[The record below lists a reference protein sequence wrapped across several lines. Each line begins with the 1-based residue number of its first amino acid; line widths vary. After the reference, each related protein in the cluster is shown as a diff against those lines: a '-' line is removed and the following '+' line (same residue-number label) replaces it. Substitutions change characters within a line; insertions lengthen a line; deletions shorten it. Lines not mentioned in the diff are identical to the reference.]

1 MEGQIGV
8 VKAEAWFKGLVEDV
22 MMGLCV
28 TVKTKVCNYGM
39 VELMFCSFCWLGTT
53 GPFGLCKSIFGK
65 YFIFRK
71 GKCIRVFGC
80 LRIRFM
86 ENQFRR
92 LVRTNIYGKWLPFY
106 GKSIPMFGSVK
117 HFTENEIHFL
127 RKINSHV
134 WFVDHFTEN
143 NNFKHLHCLNK
154 PVTVQ
159 KYSSTST

>member
-53 GPFGLCKSIFGK
+53 GPFGSCKSIFRK

-71 GKCIRVFGC
+71 CYFSERKMYLGV
-80 LRIRFM
+80 
-86 ENQFRR
+86 
-92 LVRTNIYGKWLPFY
+92 WLPRKSFY
-106 GKSIPMFGSVK
+106 RKSIPIFGSVK
-117 HFTENEIHFL
+117 HFTENEICFL

-154 PVTVQ
+154 LVTVQ